1 MLLKGRVKH
10 FLKAWEILTKDPEIL
25 EIVKRFKIPFLKNP
39 TQDRVPQ
46 TPQMGQEQAA
56 LLQVEI
62 ENILKKGA
70 IQQTEH
76 QPWEYLSQWRK
87 SPCGELK
94 IFKPVHFISAFHN
107 GRFVLPLRITTRGKL
122 HVQAGYERCL
132 FFSSTASVIKEL
144 CSLFMIRESLR
155 VPLFMIR
162 LGTLQ
167 VAENTNFCTEEDEY
181 PGSNIF
187 GRHAYNGSSD
197 GKNFHVQRH
206 LNLPPEIFKF
216 CFKPGEVH
224 FESISGKSVP

>member
-25 EIVKRFKIPFLKNP
+25 EIVKQFKIPFLKNP

-76 QPWEYLSQWRK
+76 QPWEILSQWRK

-94 IFKPVHFISAFHN
+94 IVKPVHFIPSFHN
-107 GRFVLPLRITTRGKL
+107 GRFVLPPRITTRGKL

-132 FFSSTASVIKEL
+132 FFSSTASAIKEL
-144 CSLFMIRESLR
+144 CSVFMIRESLR
-155 VPLFMIR
+155 VPLFMI
-162 LGTLQ
+162 
-167 VAENTNFCTEEDEY
+167 
-181 PGSNIF
+181 
-187 GRHAYNGSSD
+187 
-197 GKNFHVQRH
+197 
-206 LNLPPEIFKF
+206 
-216 CFKPGEVH
+216 
-224 FESISGKSVP
+224 